1 MTTRAPVVLIIAI
14 PPPAHLVL
22 APPPYVPAQVKLL
35 LGELALAQQ
44 VVELVH
50 RQVHN
55 VLLGHSLHAW

>member
-1 MTTRAPVVLIIAI
+1 MRYDLRCYIIIAI
-14 PPPAHLVL
+14 PLPAHLVL
-22 APPPYVPAQVKLL
+22 TPPPYVPAQVELL

-55 VLLGHSLHAW
+55 VLLRHSLRT

>member
-1 MTTRAPVVLIIAI
+1 MTTRVLAVLIIAI
-14 PPPAHLVL
+14 PPPTHLVL
-22 APPPYVPAQVKLL
+22 APSPYVPAQVKLL

-55 VLLGHSLHAW
+55 VLLRHSLRT